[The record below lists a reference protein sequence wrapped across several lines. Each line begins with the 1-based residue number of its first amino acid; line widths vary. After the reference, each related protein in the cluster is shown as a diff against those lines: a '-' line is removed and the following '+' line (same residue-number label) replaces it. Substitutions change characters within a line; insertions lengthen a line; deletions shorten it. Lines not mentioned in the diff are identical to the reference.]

1 MLEVANVKNS
11 IITMIEFRQLRFV
24 KLERQHILYT
34 CQADRRSSTY
44 ISVVYSLFFIP
55 CSYKNGHSSG
65 GEFVTIRKQII
76 KKSDLW

>member
-1 MLEVANVKNS
+1 MKKSVIT
-11 IITMIEFRQLRFV
+11 IIKFRQLRFV

-44 ISVVYSLFFIP
+44 IGVVYSLFFTP

-65 GEFVTIRKQII
+65 EFVTIRKQITQVAQFFR
-76 KKSDLW
+76 